1 MAIKSYCSEGSKCMW
16 GAVYIYTRLKKKTL
30 KDVGM
35 ACQKVC
41 EQGRDNA

>member
-1 MAIKSYCSEGSKCMW
+1 M
-16 GAVYIYTRLKKKTL
+16 LKKRNTNKTL

-41 EQGRDNA
+41 EQGRDDASQGCELVVCFRKTPMHV